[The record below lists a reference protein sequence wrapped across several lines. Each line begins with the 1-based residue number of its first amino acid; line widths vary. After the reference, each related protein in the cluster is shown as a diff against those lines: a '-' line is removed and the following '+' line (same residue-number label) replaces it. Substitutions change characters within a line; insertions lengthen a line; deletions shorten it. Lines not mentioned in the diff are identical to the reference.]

1 MCDDIPKGNFPQAIA
16 TAKCGFSGKIKFA
29 TDGTMQMHSAEK
41 YFKVAFKNSHSIN
54 PFKRGHI
61 AFRMDNL
68 KAFLELCDEHDIP
81 YSNYGN
87 TFSKEW
93 YQVFFQDPA
102 DNIIEVHQE
111 ASG

>member
-1 MCDDIPKGNFPQAIA
+1 
-16 TAKCGFSGKIKFA
+16 
-29 TDGTMQMHSAEK
+29 MQMHLAEK

-54 PFKRGHI
+54 SIKRGPI
-61 AFRMDNL
+61 TFRTDDL
-68 KAFLELCDEHDIP
+68 RVFIELCDEHDIP
-81 YSNYGN
+81 DSNYGN

-111 ASG
+111 TSG